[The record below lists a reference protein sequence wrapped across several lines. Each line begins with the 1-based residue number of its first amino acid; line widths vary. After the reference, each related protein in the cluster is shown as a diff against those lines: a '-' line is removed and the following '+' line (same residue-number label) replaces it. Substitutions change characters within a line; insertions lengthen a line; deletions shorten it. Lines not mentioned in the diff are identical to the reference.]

1 MKKHLIILLT
11 SAVLFSGC
19 GKSPDQLLESGLES
33 KKNSEYQAAIQTFES
48 LLTNH
53 KSHPLALTANYEIA
67 RIYLDNLKEY
77 SNGYNT
83 LQNIV
88 EKYGD
93 TEIGENARK
102 DLAHFPQ
109 WLMNQAETTRGAKDM
124 TDAVN
129 ILEYLVLDFSS
140 DEIAPKA
147 QYLIGDIYNNDLRDF
162 DKAISAYR
170 EVITNYQG
178 SVQEPH
184 AQFMVAYIYANVL
197 NNIEKAQ
204 KEYQIF
210 LDKYPG
216 HELIPS
222 VKFEMDY
229 LGKDVN
235 EIPTLKRITS

>member
-11 SAVLFSGC
+11 SAILFSGC

-33 KKNSEYQAAIQTFES
+33 KKNSEYQAAIQTLES
-48 LLTNH
+48 LLKNH
-53 KSHPLALTANYEIA
+53 KSHSLAVEANYEIA

-77 SNGYNT
+77 STGYKT
-83 LQNIV
+83 LQTVV

-93 TEIGENARK
+93 TEIGEKARK

-109 WLMNQAETTRGAKDM
+109 WLMNHAETTRGAKDM
-124 TDAVN
+124 TGAVN
-129 ILEYLVLDFSS
+129 ILKYLVLDFSS

-170 EVITNYQG
+170 AVITNYQG
-178 SVQEPH
+178 SPQEPH

-204 KEYQIF
+204 VEYQVF
-210 LDKYPG
+210 LDNYPK
-216 HELIPS
+216 HELTPS
-222 VKFEMDY
+222 VKFELEF

-235 EIPTLKRITS
+235 EIPILKRITS